1 MIPGSQSLLNLG
13 GLSVKYVP
21 STILFELLPV
31 LLRNAFLHKS
41 DKLLSFLTS
50 VLSISSIVDAT
61 TRSDRNSRRG
71 CVCSHHKKQDLCN
84 HSMQTTCNDMPQLN
98 PHKHAP
104 AIGNKTSQFS
114 YCLRIKKPKMNLYML
129 YY

>member
-1 MIPGSQSLLNLG
+1 MIAGSQSLLNLG

-50 VLSISSIVDAT
+50 VLSISSIVDANNSQ
-61 TRSDRNSRRG
+61 RSQQS
-71 CVCSHHKKQDLCN
+71 SWLCLQ
-84 HSMQTTCNDMPQLN
+84 S
-98 PHKHAP
+98 
-104 AIGNKTSQFS
+104 S
-114 YCLRIKKPKMNLYML
+114 
-129 YY
+129 